1 MCGPAQSQV
10 NYSHRKDC
18 KQMRKLM
25 LKPQKQ
31 MLTTMTAMMAT
42 ISTLA
47 MMALMVLVLV
57 PMLMLMAV

>member
-1 MCGPAQSQV
+1 M

-31 MLTTMTAMMAT
+31 MLTTTAMMAT